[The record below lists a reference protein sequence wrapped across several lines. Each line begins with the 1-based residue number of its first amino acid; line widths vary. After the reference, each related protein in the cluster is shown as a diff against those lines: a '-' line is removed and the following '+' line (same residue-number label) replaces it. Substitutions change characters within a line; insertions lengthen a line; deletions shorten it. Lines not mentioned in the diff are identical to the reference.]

1 MKLRTKALLFN
12 LGVSA
17 TALFLAAV
25 IATAIALVMRM
36 EDRSSRLAALRAD
49 MLRAEGLTSE
59 LLLDGAGERPLQ
71 QWRKL
76 SLDLQGRLQRADGPL
91 PDMPQLREEFLSRIR
106 AMDQSFERL
115 GQLTGAEPA
124 IIRNVLLMRLRTNKD
139 ALLSRIEEIEG
150 ETILVAAEQHRWLV
164 AAAVIAIAVLL
175 ILAGSHYWVTRRYL
189 LSTYEE
195 LSGAIR
201 DLADGQ
207 LAKPIPVTGSGE
219 AGELMG
225 RLEEMRARL
234 FEAMQREAE
243 QRRRAEELSRAKSNF
258 VASVSHELR
267 TPLTG
272 LLGRLEL
279 AAGRRALPAMA
290 ADLGLARAAGS
301 HLLALVN
308 QVLDFSRMEAGH
320 FELATAPF
328 DPESLV
334 RGVDGLLA
342 SQAADRGLRLRT
354 TFTVDG
360 GDACRLLGDEAR
372 LRQVLINLVGNAIKF
387 TPSGQVE
394 VAGAVAAGGE
404 DSRLLSLTVSD
415 TGPGIPADARD
426 RIFEEF
432 VQLEQSGDATQSGA
446 GLGLAITA
454 RLVRQMGGSIVATE
468 AVGGGACF
476 RVAIELPLAPAD
488 AVRDCAGAQVPDA
501 PLSVLVVEDVAFNRD
516 IVREFLTAAGH
527 QVEEAADGRE
537 ALRRLAGSGPFDVV
551 LMDINMPVMDGIEA
565 TRQIRASGTD
575 WANVPILGL
584 TANAFQE
591 QVRTYIAAGMTG
603 CIAKPVV
610 WDDLYSRLSEVTGRT
625 VSRVRIDRRGQVP
638 APAPAA
644 QQTAAQVAAPAPA
657 PAPAPASPPVA
668 GIIDRQQMEDL
679 VTYLGAGQAIASQQ
693 ESLAH
698 LEDRIAHLADL
709 SGSPV
714 QFSQEAHALAGVASN
729 FGFAALAARLR
740 QLEQEAGT
748 GGDGA
753 ASAADLPDLVAAT
766 RREAE
771 RLMAAL
777 CGNAAGNAAGARSA
791 AG

>member
-25 IATAIALVMRM
+25 IATAIVLVVRM
-36 EDRSSRLAALRAD
+36 EERSSRLALLRAD

-76 SLDLQGRLQRADGPL
+76 SLDLQTRLLGEEGPL

-115 GQLTGAEPA
+115 GQLSGAEPA
-124 IIRNVLLMRLRTNKD
+124 IIRNVLVMRLRTNKD

-150 ETILVAAEQHRWLV
+150 ETILSTAEQHRWLV
-164 AAAVIAIAVLL
+164 AAALAAIAVLL
-175 ILAGSHYWVTRRYL
+175 VLAGSHYWVTRRYL

-195 LSGAIR
+195 LGGTIR
-201 DLADGQ
+201 GLADGQ
-207 LAKPIPVTGSGE
+207 LAVPIPATGSGE
-219 AGELMG
+219 AGELLG

-243 QRRRAEELSRAKSNF
+243 QRRRAEDLSRAKSNF

-267 TPLTG
+267 TPLSG

-279 AAGRRALPAMA
+279 AAGRTALPAIA
-290 ADLGLARAAGS
+290 ADLALARTAGS

-320 FELATAPF
+320 FELAVAPF
-328 DPESLV
+328 DPDQLV
-334 RGVDGLLA
+334 RGVEGLLA
-342 SQAADRGLRLRT
+342 AEAAERGLHLRT
-354 TFTVDG
+354 AFAFEG
-360 GDACRLLGDEAR
+360 GEGCRLQGDEPR

-387 TPSGQVE
+387 TPSGEVE
-394 VAGAVAAGGE
+394 VAGGVTASGSGR
-404 DSRLLSLTVSD
+404 RLLSLTVSD
-415 TGPGIPADARD
+415 TGPGVPAEARE
-426 RIFEEF
+426 RIFGEF

-454 RLVRQMGGSIVATE
+454 RIVHRMGGVISVGE
-468 AVGGGACF
+468 AAGGGACF
-476 RVAIELPLAPAD
+476 RVAVDLPLAPA
-488 AVRDCAGAQVPDA
+488 AAARESAGAKLPDA

-527 QVEEAADGRE
+527 RVEEAGDGRE

-565 TRQIRASGTD
+565 TRQIRASGAD
-575 WANVPILGL
+575 WADLPILGL
-584 TANAFQE
+584 TANAFHE
-591 QVRTYIAAGMTG
+591 QVQTYLAAGMTG
-603 CIAKPVV
+603 CLAKPVV
-610 WDDLYSRLSEVTGRT
+610 WDELYSRLSEVTGRN
-625 VSRVRIDRRGQVP
+625 VSRVRIDRRDRAATP
-638 APAPAA
+638 AS
-644 QQTAAQVAAPAPA
+644 AAPVVAPV
-657 PAPAPASPPVA
+657 PASPPVA
-668 GIIDRQQMEDL
+668 GIVDRQQMEDL
-679 VTYLGAGQAIASQQ
+679 LTYLGADQAIASQQ
-693 ESLAH
+693 EALAH
-698 LEDRIAHLADL
+698 LEDRMPHLPDL
-709 SGSPV
+709 CGSPV
-714 QFSQEAHALAGVASN
+714 QFTREVHALAGVASN

-740 QLEQEAGT
+740 QLEQGGPG

-753 ASAADLPDLVAAT
+753 AAMADLPDLVAVT
-766 RREAE
+766 RRETE
-771 RLMAAL
+771 RLMATLSGDAVSS
-777 CGNAAGNAAGARSA
+777 AGART
-791 AG
+791 AGG